1 MSLKESK
8 AIKAASHRE
17 AIQKAAVINNPATAG
32 GKSSTKLPA
41 PASRAS
47 GGATGRSGP
56 PTAGTDEHV
65 SSIHFTVGPVGDPI
79 NDDYEGNKVTRAKK
93 SQQDA
98 DVRMVADLDRW
109 G

>member
-17 AIQKAAVINNPATAG
+17 AIQKAAVINNPATVG

-47 GGATGRSGP
+47 GGAQGRSGP

-65 SSIHFTVGPVGDPI
+65 SSIHFTVGPAGDPI